1 MKLLLL
7 ILILLLNFPAF
18 AADTVRVC
26 TYNLLQYS
34 LTNENGRNVHFQRIM
49 NYIAPDLLLC
59 QEVDD
64 GNALP
69 KFKTE
74 ALNANGI
81 TYDIAPFEDGPD
93 SDNALFFNSDK
104 FDLIESIFRPSTIRN
119 IAYYS
124 LRHKLSGDTLHL
136 YTAHFKAGDTDPDK
150 IDRAKDADFLQKY
163 AEGKM
168 IKNKYVIAA
177 GDFNIYDPNE
187 QAYTT
192 LTAQGGTYPPLFDLV
207 GYWQRNSTAHLAKYT
222 QSPRTAA
229 DGGCGG
235 GVGGGMNDRF
245 DFLLVSPALQPRLAG
260 IEVVGND
267 GQNRLNSAINSPANT
282 KYPAEMASALRCA
295 SDNLPVF
302 GTIMMPSV
310 TGVLEETQSEKEA
323 KPRYFDILGR
333 EIFEPV
339 KGVLYLRVSGGKVD
353 LLQIP

>member
-34 LTNENGRNVHFQRIM
+34 LTNEDGRNVHFQRIM

-235 GVGGGMNDRF
+235 GVGG
-245 DFLLVSPALQPRLAG
+245 FL
-260 IEVVGND
+260 
-267 GQNRLNSAINSPANT
+267 
-282 KYPAEMASALRCA
+282 
-295 SDNLPVF
+295 
-302 GTIMMPSV
+302 
-310 TGVLEETQSEKEA
+310 
-323 KPRYFDILGR
+323 
-333 EIFEPV
+333 
-339 KGVLYLRVSGGKVD
+339 
-353 LLQIP
+353 